1 MRDLGK
7 ITNHHLVIS
16 DAERLNI
23 INALAFF
30 HAVFDP
36 HRDYTI
42 GEIIADWQPVAQDS
56 HLPSFDLLATRIS
69 CIGH

>member
-36 HRDYTI
+36 HREETVLELVAY
-42 GEIIADWQPVAQDS
+42 WQDVAQDS
-56 HLPSFDLLATRIS
+56 HLPSFDLLATRIA

>member
-16 DAERLNI
+16 DEERLNI

-30 HAVFDP
+30 HAVFDRNRVYP
-36 HRDYTI
+36 V
-42 GEIIADWQPVAQDS
+42 ADIVADFQPIAQDS